1 MTMPTLQVSVWLADL
16 SDLYGQ
22 QPVLCALDLFDG
34 YGTVLCAL
42 DLFDGYGTVDPKRQ
56 LGSTSHKRRVDGGE
70 VTTALALVDEADTRP
85 AAPRHHLQR
94 CLPVPSRGLGI

>member
-22 QPVLCALDLFDG
+22 QP
-34 YGTVLCAL
+34 VLCAL

>member
-1 MTMPTLQVSVWLADL
+1 MRT
-16 SDLYGQ
+16 
-22 QPVLCALDLFDG
+22 
-34 YGTVLCAL
+34 